1 MKMQKTVYS
10 SKIDIPISLVGKDFG
25 EKYENDWEIQPSEIA
40 SFSGASGNQYYLIIT
55 EESKTRGTPSC
66 TLNVFEILVPVT
78 TLSEMNSN
86 IWISEFPQCTQ
97 IIPIIEQH
105 QERKKDKLE
114 YYSFMENIDFEIEER
129 EPKDISYDIKRIY
142 DV

>member
-1 MKMQKTVYS
+1 MQKTVYS
-10 SKIDIPISLVGKDFG
+10 SKIDIPISLVDKDFG
-25 EKYENDWEIQPSEIA
+25 EKYENDWEIQLSEIA
-40 SFSGASGNQYYLIIT
+40 SFSDASGNQYYLIIN
-55 EESKTRGTPSC
+55 EESEIKTRGTSNYSFNM
-66 TLNVFEILVPVT
+66 LEVLAPVT

-97 IIPIIEQH
+97 IIPLVEH

-114 YYSFMENIDFEIEER
+114 YYSFMENINFEIEER
-129 EPKDISYDIKRIY
+129 EPKDTSYDIKQIY